1 MVSLEWNPSNPGI
14 FYSRD
19 ISGNLFLWDLF
30 IDVKKP
36 IFWEKI
42 GDSDVGPCKW
52 HISGQKLV
60 YAQDKN
66 KIIIR

>member
-14 FYSRD
+14 FYSWD

-42 GDSDVGPCKW
+42 GDSDVPCKR
-52 HISGQKLV
+52 HINGQKLV